1 MFLTDAKLNLP
12 CLFEPDF
19 EVVTY
24 TSQAEAVSKLR
35 QLIEQ
40 PEAART
46 IANRG
51 QARTLKHH
59 TYTKRMTELVTLLQQ
74 HWNKNRGTFPSQPPK
89 PQTIAVA
96 CASEDLNQ
104 IPPRVFKALKTEHQH
119 HQLFLISDANNN
131 LNQVKGIKCWHI
143 IKNTAEEIQTKRLLE
158 TIKPDQVLIIEKS
171 LRKKE
176 PATWITQL
184 KRTIELLNITF
195 TIIES
200 DQNRR

>member
-1 MFLTDAKLNLP
+1 MLEAIARELPLKVWGYGGQQLNSGSTLKQRWQGEAWADEMYDLLTKSQVTINRHIDIAENYANNMRLYEATGVGACLLTDAKLNLP

-89 PQTIAVA
+89 PQTIAV
-96 CASEDLNQ
+96 
-104 IPPRVFKALKTEHQH
+104 T
-119 HQLFLISDANNN
+119 
-131 LNQVKGIKCWHI
+131 QV
-143 IKNTAEEIQTKRLLE
+143 
-158 TIKPDQVLIIEKS
+158 
-171 LRKKE
+171 
-176 PATWITQL
+176 
-184 KRTIELLNITF
+184 RT
-195 TIIES
+195 
-200 DQNRR
+200 